1 MKNGIKNLLKQ
12 GILVLVLPLMA
23 FTIAHKFYISVTN
36 VGYSE
41 TDDALQITTR
51 IFIDD
56 FEDLLQKRYGFKAK
70 LDTDKELELTDE
82 YIEKY
87 LSTKF
92 VVTINGEVKKFDFL
106 GKEYEDDIMICY
118 LEITNI
124 DFPSIKTIAL
134 TNEILMDLFDDQKNL
149 VHFKIKGKKTSFVLI
164 KENNKGMLNL

>member
-1 MKNGIKNLLKQ
+1 MKKGLKNFLKK
-12 GILVLVLPLMA
+12 GILLLVLPLIA
-23 FTIAHKFYISVTN
+23 FNVAHKFYISVTN
-36 VGYSE
+36 IGYSE

-56 FEDLLQKRYGFKAK
+56 FKDLMQERYGFDAK
-70 LDTDKELELTDE
+70 LNSDNESKLTDE

-87 LSTKF
+87 LRTKF
-92 VVTINGEVKKFDFL
+92 LVSINGEAKAFDFL

-124 DFPSIKTIAL
+124 DFPNIKTIEL
-134 TNEILMDLFDDQKNL
+134 TNEVLMDLFDEQKNL

-164 KENNKGMLNL
+164 KANNKGMLNL